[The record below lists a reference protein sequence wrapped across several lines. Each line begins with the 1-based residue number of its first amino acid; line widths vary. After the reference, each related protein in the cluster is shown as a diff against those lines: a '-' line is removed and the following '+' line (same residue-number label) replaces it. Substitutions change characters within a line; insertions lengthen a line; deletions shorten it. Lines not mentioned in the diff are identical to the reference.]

1 MHLSIEFDRAG
12 YDIAHF
18 FEVTSQIRG
27 LRNMGTSVAEQK
39 LPGMAIRFHKVLAAS
54 FAMPAIQPFNEQP
67 VTAVPPPHS
76 APAGLCVRPCT
87 ATSEQL
93 QTFVEDTW
101 TEAYRG
107 RMAFPVWTAEYFDWI
122 RASSD
127 ASNRCLCVY
136 DQRELVAVL
145 LGVQSRF
152 QTPHSGF
159 SGGHWSWLSVAK
171 SHRGRG
177 LAKRLDATRVD
188 LEKAARSD
196 LIVSYRF
203 VGSRYSLAERE
214 SRLFPLKKFHQRL
227 GFWAR
232 PLDGHRLHQWTI
244 NRAEGLLSR
253 LVMPVLPSVK
263 WTGANGGGNGIRLFH
278 HGDLADCVQAAAT
291 QFRDCVLKVRWDKSS
306 LRQQLTGSAISQTVV
321 AEHQGRVQGFINF
334 HILPF
339 QARTRELVAVVDLIC
354 VNQLPA
360 RQQRALIKNALG
372 LMRDQGAILA
382 LKIRCG
388 DVSAPLMLA
397 TNFTPRWPD
406 SSLVLQWT
414 RSVQRIPKRRPIH
427 VLWR

>member
-1 MHLSIEFDRAG
+1 
-12 YDIAHF
+12 
-18 FEVTSQIRG
+18 
-27 LRNMGTSVAEQK
+27 
-39 LPGMAIRFHKVLAAS
+39 
-54 FAMPAIQPFNEQP
+54 MPVIQPYNEQP
-67 VTAVPPPHS
+67 AIAVPS
-76 APAGLCVRPCT
+76 QDVAGAALCVRPYK

-122 RASSD
+122 RSASN
-127 ASNRCLCVY
+127 ASNRCLGVY
-136 DQRELVAVL
+136 DQQKLVAVL
-145 LGVQSRF
+145 LGLQSKF
-152 QTPHSGF
+152 QTPNSGF

-214 SRLFPLKKFHQRL
+214 SHLFPLKKFHQRL

-232 PLDGHRLHQWTI
+232 PLDGDRLHQWTI

-253 LVMPVLPSVK
+253 LVMPVLPAVN
-263 WTGANGGGNGIRLFH
+263 WTGSNSGSNGIRLFH
-278 HGDLADCVQAAAT
+278 HGDLADCARAAAT
-291 QFRDCVLKVRWDKSS
+291 QFRGCVLKVRWDKSS
-306 LRQQLTGSAISQTVV
+306 LRQQLMGSPISQTVV

-360 RQQRALIKNALG
+360 RQQRALIRNALG